1 MAFFIDVIYMDVN
14 IREKTEG
21 KEDRGK
27 RRERENRT
35 GQQDNLSSD
44 GLRQNHT
51 SQMHTHTYN
60 PIHKQILPYTGHTM
74 SCGDGGGVVVTTSSS
89 LIASLGMSRSSFYDH
104 VANRQRQT
112 KCTAAFIFLLSRTQV
127 RWRQETRNEKDTIRL
142 YACGGGGEDKR
153 KRKRGGHGWMDGRRP
168 LNWCGGTASEQ
179 STNNNTKK

>member
-27 RRERENRT
+27 RRERKNRT

-44 GLRQNHT
+44 LDRYITNAHSHIQ
-51 SQMHTHTYN
+51 

-142 YACGGGGEDKR
+142 YACGGGEEAKT
-153 KRKRGGHGWMDGRRP
+153 RGRGREVAMDGWMVEDH
-168 LNWCGGTASEQ
+168 
-179 STNNNTKK
+179 